1 MISYTHAD
9 LHNKTQELQEL
20 AKRTPVLIQDGE
32 TKQVLMSYDRYKE
45 LAGEQVDKP
54 FVSAYDAYMAIM
66 ADFSEEQLDALA
78 DADVEFD
85 MSFVGV
91 H

>member
-1 MISYTHAD
+1 MISYTNAD

-45 LAGEQVDKP
+45 LAGEQADKP
-54 FVSAYDAYMAIM
+54 FKSAYEAFMEM
-66 ADFSEEQLDALA
+66 MSSFSEEEQELLA
-78 DADVEFD
+78 NCDIEFD
-85 MSFVGV
+85 MSFSEPR
-91 H
+91 